1 MSVSEEGTK
10 HMEIGKHR
18 AGQVWVDVLGWH
30 KDEVTIGEDG
40 WADFKCPDHS
50 VSIWVWKEANGLEE
64 FKK

>member
-1 MSVSEEGTK
+1 
-10 HMEIGKHR
+10 MEIGKHR

-30 KDEVTIGEDG
+30 KEEVTIGEDG